1 MIDPADPAIEL
12 TAAGLSGVLRA
23 APGGAFMLAKL
34 TDPSLPLAN
43 GKHEAFAHECI
54 LRSSVLDAYERA
66 GYVAHAT
73 NAHRLNQDQRVRAR
87 ILWLRAQ
94 AAQAAQWD
102 LEKLIAAADEARLH
116 AHERGQLTAAVLAVQ
131 ELGILTGL
139 RVEQRKVMKTQ
150 RLEDMS
156 TSELLAI
163 AAMARPALPAPDA
176 SGD

>member
-1 MIDPADPAIEL
+1 
-12 TAAGLSGVLRA
+12 
-23 APGGAFMLAKL
+23 MLEKIN
-34 TDPSLPLAN
+34 DPSLPLAN

-66 GYVAHAT
+66 GYVPHAT
-73 NAHRLNQDQRVRAR
+73 NAHRLSQDQRVRAR

-94 AAQAAQWD
+94 AAQAAQWN

-116 AHERGQLTAAVLAVQ
+116 AHERGQLTAAVLAVR

-139 RVEQRKVMKTQ
+139 RVEQREVKTR
-150 RLEDMS
+150 RLEDLS
-156 TSELLAI
+156 TSELRAI
-163 AAMARPALPAPDA
+163 AAMAGPALPAPDV